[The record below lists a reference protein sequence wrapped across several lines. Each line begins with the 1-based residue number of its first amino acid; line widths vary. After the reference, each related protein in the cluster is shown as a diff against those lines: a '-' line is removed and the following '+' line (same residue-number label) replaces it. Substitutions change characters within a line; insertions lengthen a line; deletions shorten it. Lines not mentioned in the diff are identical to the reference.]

1 MKFMKMVFVLCFI
14 ILPNIYGVS
23 ANCMP
28 FKIGFEFQTCGGLCV
43 WAKNNYNFQKR
54 PIFYVEQ
61 DKKKIWHLE
70 IDGTGLEFV
79 TEPFSCKE
87 KSPIGNRS
95 QTNSRSYRV
104 NKGEQWN
111 TNYRFLI

>member
-61 DKKKIWHLE
+61 NKKKIWHLE

-87 KSPIGNRS
+87 KALLEVALRQIAE
-95 QTNSRSYRV
+95 V
-104 NKGEQWN
+104 MELIKGEQWN